1 MGRPREHDERTG
13 EALLDVAERLL
24 GDGGDAAV
32 TVRAVADAADTSTR
46 AVYAVFG
53 SKEGL
58 TGALAGRGYALLA
71 GWVRALEHT
80 DDPAADLVQAGIHGF
95 RRFALSRPHLFRLTF
110 ERVSAQTAAM
120 PTIAP
125 VAIDSYQAL
134 VERIQRVQEADLLGG
149 TPNAE
154 VAFAFHSLC
163 VGLATG
169 ELSRLPPPQGAG
181 FWRPVHGID
190 GEHLWRTALTA
201 LVTGFDRPGR

>member
-13 EALLDVAERLL
+13 EALLDVAERFLAER
-24 GDGGDAAV
+24 GEAAV
-32 TVRAVADAADTSTR
+32 TVRAVADAADTTTR

-53 SKEGL
+53 SKQGL
-58 TGALAGRGYALLA
+58 TGALAGRGYRLLA
-71 GWVRALEHT
+71 GWVRELDVTA
-80 DDPAADLVQAGIHGF
+80 DPAADLVEVGIGGF

-110 ERVSAQTAAM
+110 ERISAQTVAL
-120 PTIAP
+120 PTFGPEAIA
-125 VAIDSYQAL
+125 SYDAL
-134 VERIQRVQEADLLGG
+134 VERIQRAQDADLLGG

-201 LVTGFDRPGR
+201 LVTGFGKPGR

>member
-1 MGRPREHDERTG
+1 MGRPREHDHETG
-13 EALLDVAERLL
+13 EALLDVAERFLAER
-24 GDGGDAAV
+24 GDAAV
-32 TVRAVADAADTSTR
+32 TVRAVADAADTTTR

-58 TGALAGRGYALLA
+58 TGALAGRGYELLA
-71 GWVRALEHT
+71 GWVRDLERT
-80 DDPAADLVQAGIHGF
+80 DDPAADLIEAGIHGF

-110 ERVSAQTAAM
+110 ERVTAQTAAM

-125 VAIDSYQAL
+125 VAIASYEAL
-134 VERIQRVQEADLLGG
+134 VERIERAQQADLLGG

-154 VAFAFHSLC
+154 VAFAFHALC

-169 ELSRLPPPQGAG
+169 ELSRLPPPEGAG

-190 GEHLWRTALTA
+190 GEHLWRTALQA
-201 LVTGFDRPGR
+201 LIAGFAQPSR